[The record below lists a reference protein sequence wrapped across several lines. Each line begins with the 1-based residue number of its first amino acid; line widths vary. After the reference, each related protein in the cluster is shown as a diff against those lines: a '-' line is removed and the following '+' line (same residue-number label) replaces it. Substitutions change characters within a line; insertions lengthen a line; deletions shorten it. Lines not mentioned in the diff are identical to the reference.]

1 MGNLIKRQTIQF
13 SSGLVKNPI
22 LTDFSIGKAR
32 VQPSDRV
39 CNLGVNLHVDRELS
53 LCHHINE
60 TCKKAMLVIQFIG
73 RLRKYLSKDY
83 LKIMVN
89 AFVMSHLDYCNSL
102 FMYCGLPKR

>member
-60 TCKKAMLVIQFIG
+60 TCKKAMLVIRFIE
-73 RLRKYLSKDY
+73 RLRKYLSKAH
-83 LKIMVN
+83 LKMMVN
-89 AFVMSHLDYCNSL
+89 AFVMFL
-102 FMYCGLPKR
+102 FD